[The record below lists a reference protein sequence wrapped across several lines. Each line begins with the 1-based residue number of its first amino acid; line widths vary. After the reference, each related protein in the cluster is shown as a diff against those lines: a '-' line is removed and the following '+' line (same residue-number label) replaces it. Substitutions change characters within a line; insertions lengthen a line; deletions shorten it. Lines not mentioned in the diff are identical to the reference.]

1 MKSMIYGTII
11 IGFYL
16 LARMEYKKGDY
27 VFIELEAGCTTN
39 YNRWTG
45 NIFVTRFSFVV
56 FSLEL
61 FTYFPCDVE
70 TSIYQ
75 SLRDAWVTP
84 VMLSKN
90 SRQTDGTWPKI
101 CNVLEWASDAQIS
114 LLWYSLQK
122 ITPATETLFASTA
135 KNFEKFSI
143 INSRCGLRLR

>member
-1 MKSMIYGTII
+1 MIYGTII

-45 NIFVTRFSFVV
+45 NVFVTRFSFV

-75 SLRDAWVTP
+75 SLRDA
-84 VMLSKN
+84 
-90 SRQTDGTWPKI
+90 
-101 CNVLEWASDAQIS
+101 
-114 LLWYSLQK
+114 
-122 ITPATETLFASTA
+122 
-135 KNFEKFSI
+135 
-143 INSRCGLRLR
+143 